1 MIHAKHYTAPN
12 CSLIIL
18 ALKVLPISRMTLI
31 AWNIMGEVIL
41 AGLILDF
48 A

>member
-31 AWNIMGEVIL
+31 AWNIIIL
-41 AGLILDF
+41 ADLILDF